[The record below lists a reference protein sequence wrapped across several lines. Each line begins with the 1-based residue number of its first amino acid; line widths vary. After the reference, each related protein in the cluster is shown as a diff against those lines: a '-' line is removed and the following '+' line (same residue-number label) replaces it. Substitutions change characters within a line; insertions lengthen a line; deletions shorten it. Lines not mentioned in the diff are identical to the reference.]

1 MKLPSTQSSNSTIN
15 AVTST
20 KPTSTFNICDI
31 LELNNKKKNLKDDHE
46 STHEEEDEIHEK
58 KENLSGES
66 EENLNDSMDEE
77 INSKRKL
84 LKSPSAS
91 PASHNEHE
99 ESSQDSNRKV
109 SIKKSRKHSKCEENP
124 QQQHQS
130 QNSSLL
136 SDTIHQ
142 YPHLFQNHPAMRP
155 WFSSNGKFSAI
166 LVKKIFN

>member
-1 MKLPSTQSSNSTIN
+1 MKLPSTQSSNISTIN
-15 AVTST
+15 ASVTST

-31 LELNNKKKNLKDDHE
+31 LELNNKKKNLKDDHD
-46 STHEEEDEIHEK
+46 STLEEEEEIHEEK

-66 EENLNDSMDEE
+66 EENLNDSMEEE

-84 LKSPSAS
+84 IKSPSAS
-91 PASHNEHE
+91 PASQNEHE
-99 ESSQDSNRKV
+99 ESSQDSSQKL
-109 SIKKSRKHSKCEENP
+109 STKKSRKHSRSDENP
-124 QQQHQS
+124 

-155 WFSSNGKFSAI
+155 WFSSNGKFQPFS
-166 LVKKIFN
+166 F